1 MNFSQLRENKQ
12 LGPFIVD
19 LIMIF
24 LLLINLGFIM
34 FDWAFTNRWFQDLVA
49 SVHTGFFEYYRD
61 QIHPDF
67 LMYDLIFVAIFL
79 TEFFIRWGLAIKNQR
94 YHRWFFYPFI
104 HWYDILGLIPVGSM
118 RFLRLLRIVG
128 IVHRLHRMGVLD
140 LTSNPV
146 FDFFSRYSNILV
158 DEVTDRVVL
167 KVLHNVKS
175 EVQEGTPFIDQLVDD
190 VIRPQQEQLVDWLSW
205 RVRKIAGHN
214 LDAYKD
220 QINVYVERR
229 INYAVANNREIAK
242 LEQIP
247 FLGSYFTE
255 TLEKAI
261 TEIVYNVIQG
271 TIRDLAS
278 VDNRLFLREMS
289 DMLFEDYKADNEADK
304 QLNKVISNVLTQCLD
319 IIIDKV
325 KVQQWKLEEIPTD
338 PEEEH
343 LKEQKLHQ
351 RLKQQL

>member
-1 MNFSQLRENKQ
+1 MNFSRIRNSREY
-12 LGPFIVD
+12 GAFIVD
-19 LIMIF
+19 IIMII
-24 LLLINLGFIM
+24 LLVVNLSFIM

-49 SVHTGFFEYYRD
+49 GLHTGFFEFYRD

-67 LMYDLIFVAIFL
+67 LMYDLVFVGIFL
-79 TEFFIRWGLAIKNQR
+79 TEFVVRWGIAIKNQR

-128 IVHRLHRMGVLD
+128 IMHRLHRLGVVD
-140 LTSNPV
+140 LTDNPV
-146 FDFFSRYSNILV
+146 FDFFTRYSNILV

-167 KVLHNVKS
+167 KVLHDMKS
-175 EVQEGTPFIDQLVDD
+175 EVQEGAPLIDQIVED

-205 RVRKIAGHN
+205 RVRKASGHS

-220 QINVYVERR
+220 QINAYVDRR
-229 INYAVANNREIAK
+229 ISYAVANNKEIAR

-247 FLGSYFTE
+247 LLGSYFTG

-261 TEIVYNVIQG
+261 TEIVNNVIQG

-289 DMLFEDYKADNEADK
+289 DVIFEDIVKDETDK
-304 QLNKVISNVLTQCLD
+304 HINRVISNILTQCLD
-319 IIIDKV
+319 IIIEKV
-325 KVQQWKLEEIPTD
+325 KVQQWKQQET
-338 PEEEH
+338 PEHQFEDKLQED
-343 LKEQKLHQ
+343 KLHE
-351 RLKQQL
+351 RLKQEL